1 MSGRWRTQTT
11 NMQSISVEA
20 CWRPME
26 GDLAGDFHEVIDL
39 KDGRVAVVVGDA
51 PGFGAT
57 AAALADDLRSQLR
70 EAFRVTDDAREVLH
84 RLDESL
90 CRTNDELLATVAC
103 AVIDPAFRG
112 VHLANA
118 GHLPPVFVNDSRAEL
133 LDGGGDP
140 PLGIGA
146 DRRLVSHH
154 LPGDGA
160 LFFYTDGLV
169 ERRGASLADAL
180 PTLLQLCQGLSGAEA
195 WASELARRAAESFGD
210 PADDATAVSVRL
222 VDTDAL
228 RPEVTT
234 NGPAG
239 ELRRERVVLHLY
251 VDPRDL
257 RSSQNEA
264 VVRDLAYRLEDHL
277 EVQVKTIDIT
287 APGSDTET
295 HAVLATPTVVRVSPE
310 PSVRV
315 IGGLRSVRQLARD
328 LQLPLPN
335 EER

>member
-1 MSGRWRTQTT
+1 
-11 NMQSISVEA
+11 
-20 CWRPME
+20 ME

-51 PGFGAT
+51 PGFGAP
-57 AAALADDLRSQLR
+57 AAALADDLRSQLG
-70 EAFRVTDDAREVLH
+70 EAFRVTDDAREVLR

-146 DRRLVSHH
+146 DRRLVSHR

-169 ERRGASLADAL
+169 ERRGSSLADAL
-180 PTLLQLCQGLSGAEA
+180 TTLLRLCQGLSGANA
-195 WASELARRAAESFGD
+195 WASELARRAAERFGE

-228 RPEVTT
+228 RPVVTT
-234 NGPAG
+234 NGSAG
-239 ELRRERVVLHLY
+239 EVQRVVLHLY

-277 EVQVKTIDIT
+277 EVQVETIDIT

-295 HAVLATPTVVRVSPE
+295 HGVLATPTVVRVSPE

-328 LQLPLPN
+328 LQLPLPH
-335 EER
+335 EEP